1 MKSIQDRNG
10 GEDPLVDTT
19 AALRDRTRL
28 AALRDL
34 DLLDAGPDE
43 AIDRFTRLATDLL
56 GVPMSLVSL
65 LDADRQFFISQRGL
79 PGRWAREREIPL
91 SHSICQYA
99 VATKAPVV
107 VADARRDPVLA
118 DNLAIRDLDAIAY
131 AGIPLVLKDGH
142 AVGVL
147 AAIDDKPH
155 LWTDR
160 ELRILED
167 LAGALRSLLDLRA
180 ALADRGLH
188 DRLTG
193 LPNRDL
199 LVARCDQ
206 LLESAEEGSLV
217 AVMCAGLDHFAQVN
231 QAFGTEEADSI
242 LRAVAT
248 RMGSAVRDSD
258 VFGRLRGDVFT
269 LIAPGVRD
277 EEEVLKLAGRLR
289 EALSSRPI
297 EVDGHCLSIAAT
309 VGIATAGNGD
319 RGSDMISE
327 AANAMREAKQHHSR
341 VWISDEDWSTDTAVQ
356 TRMRD
361 ELRGALAGDEIKAVF
376 QPIVELETGAISGF
390 ETLARWESPILGKVS
405 PADFV
410 PLAELTADIIPIGAR
425 MLDLAARQAAIW
437 RREVNPELYVTVNV
451 APLQLEQSNFAAMF
465 TATLARHG
473 LPGEA
478 LGVEITEG
486 GLLETGVIQQRNLQR
501 LKALGTPIVLD
512 DFGTGYSALSYLRR
526 FPIDV
531 IKIDRSFV
539 DALVEDRTS
548 AALVEAI
555 LTMSRGLETEVV
567 AEGIESEEQADLL
580 RRLGCRYAQ
589 GFLFGR
595 PHPAAECVVSRDP
608 LM

>member
-1 MKSIQDRNG
+1 MKSIQAQRRG
-10 GEDPLVDTT
+10 GGRPVDTT
-19 AALRDRTRL
+19 AALRDRARL
-28 AALRDL
+28 EALHDL
-34 DLLDAGPDE
+34 SLLDARPDE
-43 AIDRFTRLATDLL
+43 AIDRFTRLTTDLL
-56 GVPMSLVSL
+56 GVPISLVSL
-65 LDADRQFFISQRGL
+65 LDGDRQFFISQRGL
-79 PGRWAREREIPL
+79 SGHWARERETPL
-91 SHSICQYA
+91 SHSFCQYV

-107 VADARRDPVLA
+107 VADARRDPALA
-118 DNLAIRDLDAIAY
+118 GNLAIRDLDAIAY
-131 AGIPLVLKDGH
+131 AGMPLVLEDGH
-142 AVGVL
+142 AIGTL

-155 LWTDR
+155 AWTER

-167 LAGALRSLLDLRA
+167 LAAALRSVLDLRA

-206 LLESAEEGSLV
+206 LLESAEDGSLV
-217 AVMCAGLDHFAQVN
+217 AVMCAGLDRFAQVN
-231 QAFGTEEADSI
+231 QAFGAEEADGI
-242 LRAVAT
+242 LGAVAE
-248 RMGSAVRDSD
+248 RLSSAVRDSD
-258 VFGRLRGDVFT
+258 VLGRLRGDVFT

-277 EEEVLKLAGRLR
+277 EEEALKLAGRLR

-297 EVDGHCLSIAAT
+297 KVDGHHLNVAAT
-309 VGIATAGNGD
+309 VGIATAGRGD
-319 RGSDMISE
+319 RGSDVIGE

-341 VWISDEDWSTDTAVQ
+341 VWISDEDWTSDAATQ
-356 TRMRD
+356 MKMRD
-361 ELRGALAGDEIKAVF
+361 ELRGALAGDEITAVF
-376 QPIVELETGAISGF
+376 QPIIELGTGEFSGF
-390 ETLARWESPILGKVS
+390 ETLARWDNPTLGKVS

-425 MLDLAARQAAIW
+425 MLDLAAAQAATW
-437 RREVNPELYVTVNV
+437 RREVNPDLCVTVNV
-451 APLQLEQSNFAAMF
+451 APLQLEQSNFADTF
-465 TATLARHG
+465 IATLARHG

-486 GLLETGVIQQRNLQR
+486 GLLETGVIQQRNLRR
-501 LKALGTPIVLD
+501 LKELGTPIVLD

-555 LTMSRGLETEVV
+555 LTMSRGLEMEVV
-567 AEGIESEEQADLL
+567 AEGIESEHQAALL
-580 RRLGCRYAQ
+580 QGLGCRYAQ

-595 PHPAAECVVSRDP
+595 PKPAAECVVGGHP